1 MLGYLCTHNHIL
13 TFSLSFTF
21 SPIIRRNSWRMWC
34 LATCAPTP
42 STSSSTFST
51 GCTDTIT
58 RWPWW
63 GRNLIYLISYMTIGG
78 WRKWL
83 DWHLLE
89 ISFYKKKKIQKWY
102 RFDWISGFSDHAF
115 FEQKRTPNFAKVKGQ
130 GSRKKLLWRNH
141 SAKVILLVQ
150 IFCAVSLHWCS
161 WEGENEIK
169 GVKGVVCP
177 LNHCTRQKIHQQ
189 IKYERMVP
197 WISHQEQVSK
207 NQKPEV
213 FQIKL

>member
-1 MLGYLCTHNHIL
+1 MSKSTRRSVWNITTKQLFTATIFAPSSTTKTTNAKQLENVMLGYLCTHNHIL
-13 TFSLSFTF
+13 TFSLSFTI

-34 LATCAPTP
+34 LATCAPTL

-89 ISFYKKKKIQKWY
+89 ISFYKKNNFQKWY

-150 IFCAVSLHWCS
+150 IFCAFSLHWCS
-161 WEGENEIK
+161 LWGRRWN
-169 GVKGVVCP
+169 
-177 LNHCTRQKIHQQ
+177 
-189 IKYERMVP
+189 
-197 WISHQEQVSK
+197 
-207 NQKPEV
+207 
-213 FQIKL
+213 